1 MFKMIEDKIKAA
13 IEHLKKGKLIIVVD
27 DDTREAEGDLV
38 GIANLVTPEAVNF
51 MTRFARGLICTP
63 MSVTS
68 ANRLRLSEMV
78 QNNSDHY
85 GTAFTN
91 SVDYIGNSTGISAF
105 DRAQT
110 ILNLSKVDSVNED
123 FNQPGHMFPLIAK
136 KGGVMERRGHT
147 EAAVDLAKLTNESEV
162 AYICEILNV
171 DGTMARR
178 PQLDSLARHWKMPII
193 SVEELVIY
201 FLNQNKIKVNLP
213 TKYGNFELTLF
224 EDEAS
229 KEHLMLSKGDLSNF
243 SEPLLVRL
251 HSECLTGD
259 IFGSHRCDC
268 GEQLAKS
275 MKMIEENGTGA
286 ILYLRQEGRGIGLKN
301 KLKAYQLQENGKD
314 TLEAN
319 TALGFRPDERE
330 YGFAA
335 DILKSFNI
343 CEVKLMTN
351 NPDKVK
357 QLEENGIKVY
367 ERISIEVES
376 RTENK
381 SYLKTKKEKFN
392 HILSI

>member
-1 MFKMIEDKIKAA
+1 MIEDKIKAA

-110 ILNLSKVDSVNED
+110 ILNLSKKDSVNED

-162 AYICEILNV
+162 AYICEILNI

-193 SVEELVIY
+193 SVEELVTY
-201 FLNQNKIKVNLP
+201 FLNQKKIKVNLP
-213 TKYGNFELTLF
+213 TKYGDFELTLF

-319 TALGFRPDERE
+319 TALGFKPDERE

>member
-1 MFKMIEDKIKAA
+1 MIEDKIKAA

-110 ILNLSKVDSVNED
+110 ILNLSKKDSVNED

-162 AYICEILNV
+162 AYICEILNI

-193 SVEELVIY
+193 SVEELVTY
-201 FLNQNKIKVNLP
+201 FLNQKKIKVNLP

-319 TALGFRPDERE
+319 TALGFKPDERE

>member
-1 MFKMIEDKIKAA
+1 MIEAKIKAA

-178 PQLDSLARHWKMPII
+178 QQLDSLARHWKMPII

-213 TKYGNFELTLF
+213 TKYGDFELTLF

-319 TALGFRPDERE
+319 TALGFKPDERE

>member
-1 MFKMIEDKIKAA
+1 MIEDKIKAA

-110 ILNLSKVDSVNED
+110 ILNLSKKDSVNED

-162 AYICEILNV
+162 AYICEILNI

-193 SVEELVIY
+193 SVEELVTY
-201 FLNQNKIKVNLP
+201 FLNQKKIKVNLP
-213 TKYGNFELTLF
+213 TKYGDFELTLF

-319 TALGFRPDERE
+319 TALGFKPDERD

-343 CEVKLMTN
+343 YEVKLMTN

>member
-1 MFKMIEDKIKAA
+1 MIEDKIKTA

-38 GIANLVTPEAVNF
+38 GIANVVTPEAVNF

-110 ILNLSKVDSVNED
+110 ILNLSKEDSVNED

-136 KGGVMERRGHT
+136 KGGVIERRGHT

-259 IFGSHRCDC
+259 VFGSHRCDC

-275 MKMIEENGTGA
+275 MKMIEENGTGV

-319 TALGFRPDERE
+319 TALGFKPDERE
-330 YGFAA
+330 YRFAA

-343 CEVKLMTN
+343 FEVKLMTN
-351 NPDKVK
+351 NPDKVE